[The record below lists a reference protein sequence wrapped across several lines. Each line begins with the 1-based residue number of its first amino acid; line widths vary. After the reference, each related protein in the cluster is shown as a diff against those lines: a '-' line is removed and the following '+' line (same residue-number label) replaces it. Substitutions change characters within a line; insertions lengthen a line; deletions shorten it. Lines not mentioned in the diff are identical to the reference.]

1 MQKSLGP
8 KSAALR
14 RPLRVLSGDKVQ
26 RPPKSALSKRHP
38 PAAAQPPESVR
49 SKPPP
54 PGAAHPPEPVRS
66 KPLPSTEPAAVADAA
81 LDRLLLAR
89 SDLAGIVSQIDELIS
104 DALQCQTMSTRG
116 KQEIDL
122 LSVFLSNTNAS
133 LKQWS
138 SRLKQAFQK
147 CPAKTETVSKQTQGM
162 SSNPAAK
169 RKGKLVS
176 SCSNIPAAESVATP
190 SCNLSC
196 SKSNLPDDDMIVSP
210 SPLVSWRT
218 GACMVESGKQ
228 LFLLTPL
235 PKQKECSSRC
245 PTSKAQLKTAS
256 SLDQLDL
263 PSLPVW
269 KLTIADDDHPD
280 PEQVMKV
287 KEARTDTSTP
297 DVNSKIKGSLK
308 YRSPCTFSVQK
319 NMRSVPRSCLKT
331 ALSSK
336 QQLFSPIPEDSRK
349 EDMSSDGITQG
360 NNRSKACD
368 DFSSSD
374 EISKDLA
381 SRYDLYG
388 LNHLSSNTDR
398 RRETDD
404 TLQWFLSPL
413 KTCVL
418 MNPSDDDKTNP
429 TPANM
434 KGQQDFPD
442 GKPVQTPA
450 LHSKALLV
458 TPWKGLESTNLKGR
472 QAGETTLKKEL
483 WNRFEAVSTGELH
496 FDKSLFQK
504 IEGKRFL
511 DMLEEAT

>member
-133 LKQWS
+133 LK
-138 SRLKQAFQK
+138 
-147 CPAKTETVSKQTQGM
+147 TQGM

-196 SKSNLPDDDMIVSP
+196 K
-210 SPLVSWRT
+210 
-218 GACMVESGKQ
+218 
-228 LFLLTPL
+228 
-235 PKQKECSSRC
+235 CSSRC

-472 QAGETTLKKEL
+472 KAGETTLKKEL